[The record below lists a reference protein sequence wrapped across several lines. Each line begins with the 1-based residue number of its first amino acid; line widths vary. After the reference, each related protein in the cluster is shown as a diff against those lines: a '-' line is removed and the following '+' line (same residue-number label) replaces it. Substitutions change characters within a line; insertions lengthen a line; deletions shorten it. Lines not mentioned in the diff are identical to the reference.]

1 VRRSS
6 ASEMMD
12 APEIPRAL
20 LIDDLRNL
28 RLLNRYLGNYRNV
41 LRGLARFAGKQN
53 HFSLLDVGTGSGDVP
68 RAIVQ
73 WARRAGLRARV
84 SGLEANRIAVAQAAE
99 QTQWFGEISL
109 VRGNAMTLPF
119 RPASFDFVLASQL
132 LHHYSEDRVVGL
144 LRQWAA
150 VARQGIIIS
159 DLIRHPLPYYGIRLL
174 TRLLTRNVMTL
185 TDAPLSVRRGFTLV
199 EWKKLLD
206 AADVGTVEV
215 HLVFPFRVLALIT
228 VRHSLSRIIRGNT
241 AIEMQ
246 PFRNEGKAAVP

>member
-1 VRRSS
+1 MERSTEL
-6 ASEMMD
+6 EMMD
-12 APEIPRAL
+12 ATEIPREL

-28 RLLNRYLGNYRNV
+28 RRLNHYLGNYRNV
-41 LRGLARFAGKQN
+41 LRGLARLAGKQN

-99 QTQWFGEISL
+99 QTRRFGEISL
-109 VRGNAMTLPF
+109 VRGDAMTLPF

-132 LHHYSEDRVVGL
+132 LHHYSEERVILL

-185 TDAPLSVRRGFTLV
+185 TDAPLSVRRGFTLA
-199 EWKKLLD
+199 EWKKLFD
-206 AADVGTVEV
+206 AAEVGAVEV
-215 HLVFPFRVLALIT
+215 HLAFPFRVLALIT
-228 VRHSLSRIIRGNT
+228 VR
-241 AIEMQ
+241 
-246 PFRNEGKAAVP
+246 AAL

>member
-1 VRRSS
+1 
-6 ASEMMD
+6 MMD

>member
-1 VRRSS
+1 MQRSTEL
-6 ASEMMD
+6 EMMD
-12 APEIPRAL
+12 APGIPSEL
-20 LIDDLRNL
+20 LIDDLGNL

-99 QTQWFGEISL
+99 QTRRFGEISL
-109 VRGNAMTLPF
+109 LRGDAMTLPF

-132 LHHYSEDRVVGL
+132 LHHYSEERAIGL
-144 LRQWAA
+144 LRHWAA
-150 VARQGIIIS
+150 VARQGIIVS
-159 DLIRHPLPYYGIRLL
+159 DLIRHPLPYYAIRLL

-185 TDAPLSVRRGFTLV
+185 TDAPLSVRRGFTLA
-199 EWKKLLD
+199 EWKKLFD
-206 AADVGTVEV
+206 AADVGRCEV
-215 HLVFPFRVLALIT
+215 YWAFPFRLLALIR
-228 VRHSLSRIIRGNT
+228 VKKRVLPGLL
-241 AIEMQ
+241 
-246 PFRNEGKAAVP
+246 

>member
-1 VRRSS
+1 
-6 ASEMMD
+6 MMD
-12 APEIPRAL
+12 APEVPREL

-41 LRGLARFAGKQN
+41 LRGLARLAGKQSQ
-53 HFSLLDVGTGSGDVP
+53 FSLLDVGTGSGDVP

-99 QTQWFGEISL
+99 QTRRFGEISL
-109 VRGNAMTLPF
+109 VRGDAGTLPF

-132 LHHYSEDRVVGL
+132 LHHYSEERVIGL

-150 VARQGIIIS
+150 VARQGIIVS
-159 DLIRHPLPYYGIRLL
+159 DLIRHPLPYYGIQLL

-199 EWKKLLD
+199 EWKQLFD

-215 HLVFPFRVLALIT
+215 HLAFPFRVLALIT
-228 VRHSLSRIIRGNT
+228 VSHSLSRIICGNT